1 MTREARILR
10 TFVELADN
18 LVEDFDVVELLTVL
32 ADRCVEVLGVDAAGI
47 MLAATDAPLRVIA
60 SSSDA
65 MRELELFEIQAEEG
79 PCLDCHRTGLRVSHL
94 DLSSGTTP
102 WPQFAGEAVAAGYL
116 AVNALP
122 MRLRGATIGALNLF
136 DAVPPGLPPEDLDIA
151 QSFADVATIAVLQD
165 RAHVQAQRLNEQL
178 QGALTS
184 RIIIEQA
191 KGMVAE
197 SRQLSIDVAFDELR
211 RAARSSN
218 TRLGD
223 FAAQVVDG
231 RRRPGTFELTT

>member
-1 MTREARILR
+1 MTKEARILR

-79 PCLDCHRTGLRVSHL
+79 PCLDCHRTGRRVSHP
-94 DLSSGTTP
+94 DLSSERTP
-102 WPQFAGEAVAAGYL
+102 WPLFSREAVAAGYHV
-116 AVNALP
+116 VNALP

-136 DAVPPGLPPEDLDIA
+136 DGNPPGLAADDLDIA

-184 RIIIEQA
+184 RITIEQA

-197 SRQLSIDVAFDELR
+197 SRQISIDVAFEELR
-211 RAARSSN
+211 GAARAASTKLS
-218 TRLGD
+218 D

>member
-1 MTREARILR
+1 MNKEARILQ

-79 PCLDCHRTGLRVSHL
+79 PCLDCHRTGLRVSHP
-94 DLSSGTTP
+94 DLSSETP
-102 WPQFAGEAVAAGYL
+102 WPLFSREAVAAGYHV
-116 AVNALP
+116 VNALP

-136 DAVPPGLPPEDLDIA
+136 DLTSPGLAADDLDIA
-151 QSFADVATIAVLQD
+151 QTFADVATIAVLQD
-165 RAHVQAQRLNEQL
+165 RAHVQAQRLNDQL
-178 QGALTS
+178 QGALSS
-184 RIIIEQA
+184 RVVIEQA

-197 SRQLSIDVAFDELR
+197 SRQVSIDVAFDELR
-211 RAARSSN
+211 GAARSAS
-218 TRLGD
+218 TKLSD

>member
-1 MTREARILR
+1 MTKESRILQ

-79 PCLDCHRTGLRVSHL
+79 PCLDCHRTGLRVSHA
-94 DLSSGTTP
+94 DLSSDSTP
-102 WPQFAGEAVAAGYL
+102 WPLFSREAVAAGYHV
-116 AVNALP
+116 VNALP

-136 DAVPPGLPPEDLDIA
+136 DVTTPGLAADDLDIA
-151 QSFADVATIAVLQD
+151 QTFADVATIAVLQD

-178 QGALTS
+178 QSALSS
-184 RIIIEQA
+184 RVIIEQA

-197 SRQLSIDVAFDELR
+197 SRQVNIDVAFDELR
-211 RAARSSN
+211 RAARSSSSK
-218 TRLGD
+218 LSEL
-223 FAAQVVDG
+223 AAEVVDG
-231 RRRPGTFELTT
+231 RRRPGDFERTT